1 MTMPTTTSTQTI
13 NLTRRQT
20 EVLQVIRNHME
31 QTGAPPTRAEI
42 AKTLG
47 FRSVNAAEDHLK
59 ALARKGAITLAPGT
73 SRGIQL
79 AKEFGIGL
87 PIIDSPPQ
95 EGPLLAEE
103 NFNGRMRIQNEYF
116 SPKPDFLLKVHGL
129 SLTGAGIKDGD
140 LLAVHSTESAENG
153 NIVVARVNNKTVIR
167 RYFRHGDQIELRAEN
182 TDYSPIYVNTAVQP
196 ITIEGIAVGVIRT
209 SSL

>member
-1 MTMPTTTSTQTI
+1 MPTIATTQSI
-13 NLTRRQT
+13 SLTRRQS
-20 EVLQVIRNHME
+20 EVLQVIRNHIE

-59 ALARKGAITLAPGT
+59 ALARKGAITLSPGT

-79 AKEFGIGL
+79 AKEFGVGL
-87 PIIDSPPQ
+87 PIIDNPQ
-95 EGPLLAEE
+95 YDEPILSEQ
-103 NFNGRMRIQNEYF
+103 NIDGRMRIQNEYF
-116 SPKPDFLLKVHGL
+116 SPKPDFLLKIHGL

-140 LLAVHSTESAENG
+140 LLAVHATDKAENG
-153 NIVVARVNNKTVIR
+153 RIAVVKTNNKIIVR
-167 RYFRHGDQIELRAEN
+167 RFFRQGDQIELRAEN
-182 TDYSPIYVNTAVQP
+182 PDYTPITINTAVQ
-196 ITIEGIAVGVIRT
+196 TYKIEGVGVGVIRN